1 MKKQI
6 INKLPWST
14 RKRLHYLEFKIFWEG
29 RANRGDLTEAFE
41 ISIPQAS
48 ADIARYQ
55 EIAPGNIIYDAKGK
69 YYIPSEEFV
78 PYFIQPT
85 ADSYFSEISLFFD
98 DCHAPSIDNYFGYLP
113 KPSRIID
120 SSILKEVVQAVRNKQ
135 KINIDYR
142 SFNNPQPGKPRWITP
157 HAFGFDGLRWH
168 VRAYCHNDNKFKDY
182 VIGRIVSIFDKA
194 DTDVDIHTD
203 EKWFNFFD
211 VIIGP
216 NPKLI
221 DAQKNI
227 VAMEY
232 GMTDQKLTIRCR
244 ISLLYY
250 LANML
255 GVKKKDDDLPGEQRQ
270 LVALNKDE
278 IYAAIES

>member
-55 EIAPGNIIYDAKGK
+55 EIAPQNIIYDAKGK
-69 YYIPSEEFV
+69 YYISSEEFV
-78 PYFIQPT
+78 PHFIQPT
-85 ADSYFSEISLFFD
+85 ADSYFSEISLFLN
-98 DCHAPSIDNYFGYLP
+98 DCHTPSVDGYFGYLP
-113 KPSRIID
+113 KPTRIID

-142 SFNNPQPGKPRWITP
+142 SFKNPQPGGSRWITP
-157 HAFGFDGLRWH
+157 HAFGFDGFRWH
-168 VRAYCHNDNKFKDY
+168 VRAYCHTDNKFKDY
-182 VIGRIVSIFDKA
+182 VIGRIVSIFDEA
-194 DTDVDIHTD
+194 DTDVDINTD
-203 EKWFNFFD
+203 EKWFNFVD

-216 NPKLI
+216 NPKLSEE
-221 DAQKNI
+221 QKNI
-227 VAMEY
+227 VAMDY
-232 GMTDQKLTIRCR
+232 GMTDQILSIKCR
-244 ISLLYY
+244 ISFLYY
-250 LANML
+250 LMKRL
-255 GVKKKDDDLPGEQRQ
+255 GINKEDDGIPGEEQQ
-270 LVALNKDE
+270 IVVQNKDE
-278 IYAAIES
+278 IFTAIES